1 MFAPA
6 LSMLTAVW
14 LLMTPYMELEDGPR
28 AVAVVIVGLATLV
41 LAPLSVWSQRA
52 GSVMALLGVGLGM
65 VNFVVPG
72 AVSSMADLAACGV
85 VLAQPGGQQAAGD
98 PGDRRSFRREDG
110 DRRLRRPAGH
120 SGCLTHGPSSRA
132 SARAVT
138 CASAGC

>member
-28 AVAVVIVGLATLV
+28 AVAVVMVGLATLV
-41 LAPLSVWSQRA
+41 LAPLSVWSRRA

-85 VLAQPGGQQAAGD
+85 VLAMAGLAPSPVVNKLPAIPATVGRSVAKTATVGFGGQPATAA
-98 PGDRRSFRREDG
+98 
-110 DRRLRRPAGH
+110 A
-120 SGCLTHGPSSRA
+120 
-132 SARAVT
+132 
-138 CASAGC
+138 

>member
-6 LSMLTAVW
+6 LGMLTAVW

-28 AVAVVIVGLATLV
+28 AVAVVMVGLATLV
-41 LAPLSVWSQRA
+41 LAPLSVWSRRA

-85 VLAQPGGQQAAGD
+85 VLAMAGLAPSPVVNKLPAVPATVARPVAKTATVGFGGQPAA
-98 PGDRRSFRREDG
+98 
-110 DRRLRRPAGH
+110 A
-120 SGCLTHGPSSRA
+120 A
-132 SARAVT
+132 A
-138 CASAGC
+138 